1 MNDHSDEDFISKSEI
16 KREMHRYQELGET
29 LAKLA
34 PAAWQA
40 MPISERLMDA
50 LLESRRITQNEARR
64 RHVQYLGK
72 LMRDENIE
80 AIQEAMDLLDPS
92 SEAYGRKIRQLE
104 LWRQKLIDDNNSLN
118 AYIERHPAVD
128 RQQLRN
134 LVRNARKEV
143 APADAK
149 PGNHYKK
156 LFQFLRQQDQE
167 SRNSD

>member
-16 KREMHRYQELGET
+16 KREMHRYQELGEK
-29 LAKLA
+29 LLKLA
-34 PAAWQA
+34 PAIWQSL
-40 MPISERLMDA
+40 PISERLIDA
-50 LLESRRITQNEARR
+50 LQESRRITQNEARR

-72 LMRDENIE
+72 VMRNEDIE

-104 LWRQKLIDDNNSLN
+104 LWRKKLVDDNNSLN
-118 AYIERHPAVD
+118 AYIDQHQPVD

-134 LVRNARKEV
+134 LIRNARKEMQ
-143 APADAK
+143 PAEAK

-156 LFQFLRQQDQE
+156 LFQFLRQQDKQQ
-167 SRNSD
+167 